1 MSDAKKIRELIKEL
15 IKENFMTPFNQM
27 PDTEM
32 LDSVSND
39 NLAFIGRNPTV
50 YNWFI
55 TNRIQLIGN
64 QIWVRMDDKKVKHFL
79 RKIIGIQKK

>member
-1 MSDAKKIRELIKEL
+1 MSDTEKIRKVIRELIN
-15 IKENFMTPFNQM
+15 ENFMTPFNQLQ
-27 PDTEM
+27 DTEM
-32 LDSVSND
+32 LDSLSND
-39 NLAFIGRNPTV
+39 NIAFIGTNPTV

-64 QIWVRMDDKKVKHFL
+64 QIWVKTDDKQVKKFL

>member
-1 MSDAKKIRELIKEL
+1 MSDTEKIRKIIRGLIN
-15 IKENFMTPFNQM
+15 ENFMTPFNQLQ
-27 PDTEM
+27 DTEM
-32 LDSVSND
+32 LDSLSND
-39 NLAFIGRNPTV
+39 NIAFIGTNPTV

-64 QIWVRMDDKKVKHFL
+64 QIWVKTDDKQVKKFL

>member
-1 MSDAKKIRELIKEL
+1 MSDHKKIRTLIRNLIKESF
-15 IKENFMTPFNQM
+15 ITPFSQM

-64 QIWVRMDDKKVKHFL
+64 QIWVKMDDKEVKNFL
-79 RKIIGIQKK
+79 RKIISIQKK

>member
-1 MSDAKKIRELIKEL
+1 MSDQKYLRKVIKKMIM
-15 IKENFMTPFNQM
+15 ENFMTPFDQLQ
-27 PDTEM
+27 DTEM
-32 LDSVSND
+32 LDSVSDD

-64 QIWVRMDDKKVKHFL
+64 QIWVKTDDKYVKKFL

>member
-1 MSDAKKIRELIKEL
+1 MSNQKKIREIVRNL

-64 QIWVRMDDKKVKHFL
+64 QIWVKVDDKKVKSFL

>member
-1 MSDAKKIRELIKEL
+1 MSDRKKIREIIRDL

-64 QIWVRMDDKKVKHFL
+64 QIWVKMDDKKVKSFL

>member
-1 MSDAKKIRELIKEL
+1 MSNSEKIRNIIREL
-15 IKENFMTPFNQM
+15 IKENFMIPFNQLQ
-27 PDTEM
+27 DTEM
-32 LDSVSND
+32 LDSLSDD
-39 NLAFIGRNPTV
+39 NIAFIGRNPTV

-64 QIWVRMDDKKVKHFL
+64 QIWVKTNDRKVKNFL

>member
-1 MSDAKKIRELIKEL
+1 MLEKSKIRNLIRKL
-15 IKENFMTPFNQM
+15 IHENFMTPFNQM
-27 PDTEM
+27 QDTEM
-32 LDSVSND
+32 LDSISND

-64 QIWVRMDDKKVKHFL
+64 QIWVKIDDKEVKRFL
-79 RKIIGIQKK
+79 RKIIDIQKK

>member
-1 MSDAKKIRELIKEL
+1 MSDQKYLRKIIKKMIM
-15 IKENFMTPFNQM
+15 ENFMTPFDQLQ
-27 PDTEM
+27 DTEM
-32 LDSVSND
+32 LDSVSDD

-64 QIWVRMDDKKVKHFL
+64 QIWVKTDDKYVKKFL

>member
-1 MSDAKKIRELIKEL
+1 MSDTEKIRKVIRELIN
-15 IKENFMTPFNQM
+15 ENFMTPFNQLQ
-27 PDTEM
+27 DTEM
-32 LDSVSND
+32 LDSLSND
-39 NLAFIGRNPTV
+39 NIAFIGTNPTV

-64 QIWVRMDDKKVKHFL
+64 QIWVKTDDRKVKKFL

>member
-1 MSDAKKIRELIKEL
+1 MSDINKIRKIIRGLIN
-15 IKENFMTPFNQM
+15 ENFMTPFNQM

-39 NLAFIGRNPTV
+39 NIAFIGRNPTV

-64 QIWVRMDDKKVKHFL
+64 QIWVKTDDKKVKEFL

>member
-1 MSDAKKIRELIKEL
+1 MSDTNKIRKIIRELIN
-15 IKENFMTPFNQM
+15 ENFMTPFNQL

-64 QIWVRMDDKKVKHFL
+64 QIWVKVDDKKVKSFL

>member
-1 MSDAKKIRELIKEL
+1 MSDAKKIRELVREL

-39 NLAFIGRNPTV
+39 NLAFIGRNPG
-50 YNWFI
+50 YKNIYI
-55 TNRIQLIGN
+55 TTG
-64 QIWVRMDDKKVKHFL
+64 
-79 RKIIGIQKK
+79 

>member
-1 MSDAKKIRELIKEL
+1 MSDHKKIRTLIRNLIKESF
-15 IKENFMTPFNQM
+15 ITPFSQM
-27 PDTEM
+27 SDTEM

-64 QIWVRMDDKKVKHFL
+64 QIWVKMDDKEVKNFL
-79 RKIIGIQKK
+79 RKIISIQKK

>member
-1 MSDAKKIRELIKEL
+1 MSDQKKIREIVRNL

-32 LDSVSND
+32 LDSISND
-39 NLAFIGRNPTV
+39 NIAFIGTNPTV
-50 YNWFI
+50 YNWFM

-64 QIWVRMDDKKVKHFL
+64 QIWVKIDDKKVKSFL

>member
-1 MSDAKKIRELIKEL
+1 MSGTKKIRELVREL
-15 IKENFMTPFNQM
+15 INEDFMTPFNQL

-32 LDSVSND
+32 LDSISND

-64 QIWVRMDDKKVKHFL
+64 QIWVKIDDKQVKHFL

>member
-1 MSDAKKIRELIKEL
+1 MSDAKKIRELVREL
-15 IKENFMTPFNQM
+15 INEDFMTPFNQL

-32 LDSVSND
+32 LDSISND

-64 QIWVRMDDKKVKHFL
+64 QIWVRIDDKKVKHFL

>member
-1 MSDAKKIRELIKEL
+1 MSESQNLRKIIRNL

-32 LDSVSND
+32 LDYVSND

-50 YNWFI
+50 YNWFMS
-55 TNRIQLIGN
+55 NRIQLIGN
-64 QIWVRMDDKKVKHFL
+64 QIWVRTDDRKAKDFL

>member
-1 MSDAKKIRELIKEL
+1 MSDLKKIRNIIRDL

-27 PDTEM
+27 NDTEM
-32 LDSVSND
+32 LDSLSND
-39 NLAFIGRNPTV
+39 NIAFIGRNPTV

-64 QIWVRMDDKKVKHFL
+64 QIWVKTDDRQVKKFL
-79 RKIIGIQKK
+79 RKIIAIQKK